1 MRTQTIRKIVDMI
14 MGILFIV
21 MMGYH
26 ITGNKVHEI
35 LGIVTFVFFIIHN
48 ILNIKWYKT
57 IFKGKYNFRRIL
69 TLVVNVLL
77 LIAMLGMIIS
87 GIMIS
92 NTFSFLNIPTTM
104 FGRSLHMVSTSCG
117 FILMSIHVGLHLNII
132 LLKLNKKMKDSTF
145 EYIYYLIIL
154 MLAIYGLYT
163 FINDGLWKDMLLLSK
178 FKFFD
183 YEQSPFIFYLGQ
195 VGILLFISFLVYIPL
210 DLKRKNNKSK

>member
-21 MMGYH
+21 LMGYH

-92 NTFSFLNIPTTM
+92 NTFSFLNISTTM
-104 FGRSLHMVSTSCG
+104 FGRSLHMISTSWG

-195 VGILLFISFLVYIPL
+195 VGILIFISFLVYISL
-210 DLKRKNNKSK
+210 NLKRNNNKSK

>member
-21 MMGYH
+21 LMGYH

-35 LGIVTFVFFIIHN
+35 LGIVTFLFFIIHN

-69 TLVVNVLL
+69 TLVVNALL

-92 NTFSFLNIPTTM
+92 NTFSFLNISTTM
-104 FGRSLHMVSTSCG
+104 FGRSLHMISTSWG

-195 VGILLFISFLVYIPL
+195 VGILIFISFLVYISL
-210 DLKRKNNKSK
+210 NLKRNNNKSK